1 MGFLGMGTGS
11 LGIQLCLIPVGGS
24 PLIHFPFGY
33 RVITVHFNWLP
44 HLMGRGVWPRSLEGL
59 GPRKTQALLQ
69 LKVVLGNGPERCRL
83 KH

>member
-24 PLIHFPFGY
+24 PLTHFPFGY

-44 HLMGRGVWPRSLEGL
+44 HLMGRGVWPRSLEGRLRPFFSSKLFL
-59 GPRKTQALLQ
+59 GMVPKD
-69 LKVVLGNGPERCRL
+69 VG
-83 KH
+83 